1 MNSLPVES
9 SLAGGQATLAARSHH
24 SPETSLNKAMLGL
37 LIFLGTEAMFFAGL
51 ISTFLILRAA
61 GGIWPPVDQPRLPV
75 DVTAINSLF
84 LLASALTMHRAV
96 AAAREDRQKALV
108 SWLGATGG
116 LGLIF
121 LALQGREWIQLIR
134 HGLTLTSSN
143 YGATFYT
150 LIGCHGLHV
159 FAAVV
164 VLTVVFA
171 RARQRRYRPDH
182 LQGLELCR
190 VYWFFVVALWPVL
203 YGLVYLG

>member
-1 MNSLPVES
+1 MNSFPIDS
-9 SLAGGQATLAARSHH
+9 TAAGGEATLAARFNRL
-24 SPETSLNKAMLGL
+24 PETFPNKAMLGL

-61 GGIWPPVDQPRLPV
+61 GGVWPPVDQPRLPV
-75 DVTAINSLF
+75 GITAINSLF
-84 LLASALTMHRAV
+84 LLASALTMHQAV
-96 AAAREDRQKALV
+96 AAIRQGRQKALL
-108 SWLGATGG
+108 SWLGTTGG
-116 LGLIF
+116 LGLLF

-164 VLTVVFA
+164 VLAVVFA
-171 RARQRRYRPDH
+171 RARQRRYRPDN